1 MTNES
6 SFLEADSFLDLPP
19 LRQVDRSL
27 ELQHVT
33 SKVLV
38 DQYGN
43 IVETSETGRLQT
55 PKIVVSNYISVFLTE
70 RKVIVLDRK
79 FHRVLVVA
87 ISDEDPFFS
96 MSSRY

>member
-1 MTNES
+1 MANES

-27 ELQHVT
+27 ELQHII

-43 IVETSETGRLQT
+43 LVETSETGRLQT
-55 PKIVVSNYISVFLTE
+55 P
-70 RKVIVLDRK
+70 
-79 FHRVLVVA
+79 
-87 ISDEDPFFS
+87 
-96 MSSRY
+96 

>member
-1 MTNES
+1 MANES

-27 ELQHVT
+27 KLQHII

-43 IVETSETGRLQT
+43 LVETSETGRLQT
-55 PKIVVSNYISVFLTE
+55 P
-70 RKVIVLDRK
+70 
-79 FHRVLVVA
+79 
-87 ISDEDPFFS
+87 
-96 MSSRY
+96 